1 MAKALA
7 SLGQTSVAVT
17 IAERGAQ
24 LTEHADPGVLDGL
37 AAVYAA
43 AGQTDRA
50 VRTAERA
57 IQLATQM
64 GADDLARTIREHL
77 RLYRQNRK

>member
-1 MAKALA
+1 MAKAFA

-17 IAERGAQ
+17 IAERAAQ
-24 LTEHADPGVLDGL
+24 LTEHADPGVLEAL

-57 IQLATQM
+57 LQLATQM
-64 GADDLARTIREHL
+64 GADDLARTVREHL